1 MAEAKTPKKKRFEF
15 WIQMPVKLSKKWMSR
30 RDICKKYSAKQE
42 YALHMT
48 IFHGWVDNPKFL
60 FCLNRTDF
68 KKHLKKM
75 IKVLFK
81 SGKPG
86 GYELSEKQH
95 LNRILFTANA
105 QPMFDFLRKTLGKN
119 NLQPGNFYTRNE
131 MTKGKFHVSFGQF
144 AKVSDAKKAVKNFSG
159 LSSLN
164 PSFDDFYGVEVKIG
178 TARGSTNDICGSFKA
193 KTSLRI

>member
-30 RDICKKYSAKQE
+30 RDICKKYGAEQE

-48 IFHGWVDNPKFL
+48 IFHGWVDNPKVL
-60 FCLNRTDF
+60 FCLNRPDF

-75 IKVLFK
+75 IKDLFK
-81 SGKPG
+81 SGG
-86 GYELSEKQH
+86 GKYELSETQH

-105 QPMFDFLRKTLGKN
+105 KLMFDFLRKTLGNN
-119 NLQPGNFYTRNE
+119 NLQPGNFYSRDD
-131 MTKGKFHVSFGQF
+131 MKQGKFHVSFGRF
-144 AKVSDAKKAVKNFSG
+144 AKVSDAKKALKNFSG